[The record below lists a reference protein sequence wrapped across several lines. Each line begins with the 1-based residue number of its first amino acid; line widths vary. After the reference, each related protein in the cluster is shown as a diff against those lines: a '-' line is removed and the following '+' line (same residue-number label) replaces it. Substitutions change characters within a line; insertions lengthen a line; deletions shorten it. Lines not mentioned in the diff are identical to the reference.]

1 VPRGGS
7 VDAVVVVEIIER
19 WDAALRTARPGEA
32 GETVL
37 RPGAA
42 VAEVEALEARLGTRL
57 PPSYRAFL
65 LRSDGAAAQ
74 PGWGLTEGG
83 LGLLDCAQVGWFRD
97 RERSYVD
104 IWSDLD
110 LEVTPDGLHSGF
122 HGLPEAGY
130 LDHARRPDSV
140 AHKTGHVRYALQ
152 ISSDFDGYTVL
163 LNPLVVD
170 QYGEWEAWDFGSK
183 LPGAARHRSFAALL
197 AADAKRQ
204 ERDARQEQI
213 GPAPPDLET
222 LLAQTRPGTA
232 IDTRQQALEW
242 LCRTDNPRALRAL
255 IAVAREPDAH
265 DRLLAAVVGPLAGSR
280 DPEARAA
287 AVDILARDDVED
299 FVISNVWRSGA
310 DAVWEAWR
318 RTGHERLLVKLA
330 HCGDQ
335 RAVEPLCRA
344 IVDAS
349 VTPHTREWLARYAWW
364 PGDAA
369 VVPALVQAAIDDLAP
384 AQPIAEALEHLGAR
398 DDAVAVFARGLH
410 AGDRY
415 GQVAQRLSWI
425 GTPAAAAVLLEHF
438 REDPTPA
445 LARGLGHFPS
455 PEATAALLA
464 AAGDPELRLAGID
477 GLERMPGS
485 DAAAALATLDD
496 VLAVRALARRRDPR
510 ALAPLLDLLE
520 STNDADR
527 LQAADGL
534 RDLRDHA
541 AAAPLLAAL
550 RRGGTQDFI
559 ATAAHA
565 LVSMA
570 ARQAADAL
578 ALVARSDDPDL
589 RRLAEIW
596 SDRN

>member
-1 VPRGGS
+1 VI
-7 VDAVVVVEIIER
+7 EIIER
-19 WDAALRTARPGEA
+19 WDAALCAARPGEA

-65 LRSDGAAAQ
+65 LYSDGAAAQ
-74 PGWGLTEGG
+74 PGWGPVTSG
-83 LGLLDCAQVGWFRD
+83 LGLLDCAQVGWFHD

-110 LEVTPDGLHSGF
+110 LEVTPDGLHTGF
-122 HGLPEAGY
+122 HGFTEASY
-130 LDHARRPDSV
+130 LDHERRPDSIE
-140 AHKTGHVRYALQ
+140 HKRGHVRYALQ

-170 QYGEWEAWDFGSK
+170 QHGEWEAWDFGSK

-197 AADAKRQ
+197 AADVETWKRH
-204 ERDARQEQI
+204 ARQEQR
-213 GPAPPDLET
+213 GPARPDLET
-222 LLAQTRPGTA
+222 LLAKARPGTA
-232 IDTRQQALEW
+232 IDERQQALGW
-242 LCRTDNPRALRAL
+242 LGRTDDPRALRAL
-255 IAVAREPDAH
+255 IAAAREPDAD
-265 DRLLAAVVGPLAGSR
+265 DRLLAAVVGPLAGSP
-280 DPEARAA
+280 DSEARAA

-299 FVISNVWRSGA
+299 FVVSQVWRSGA

-318 RTGHERLLVKLA
+318 RTGREKLLVQLA
-330 HCGDQ
+330 YCGDQ
-335 RAVEPLCRA
+335 RAVGPLSRA
-344 IVDAS
+344 IVDPT
-349 VTPHTREWLARYAWW
+349 VTPQTREWLARYASW
-364 PGDAA
+364 PGDDA
-369 VVPALVQAAIDDLAP
+369 VVPALVQAALDDLAP
-384 AQPIAEALEHLGAR
+384 AQPIAEALERLGAR
-398 DDAVAVFARGLH
+398 DDAVAVFARGLR

-425 GTPAAAAVLLEHF
+425 DTSAAGAVLLEHF
-438 REDPTPA
+438 AEDPTPA

-455 PEATAALLA
+455 RDAAAALLA
-464 AAGDPELRLAGID
+464 AAGDPELRLAVID

-496 VLAVRALARRRDPR
+496 LLALRALARRRDPR

-520 STNDADR
+520 SSHDTDR
-527 LQAADGL
+527 LQAADAL

-550 RRGGTQDFI
+550 RHGGTQDFI

-570 ARQAADAL
+570 APEAAEAL
-578 ALVARSDDPDL
+578 AELAQSDAPEL

-596 SDRN
+596 SDGS